1 MTLIWMDGFDDYGT
15 GSNIAGTL
23 TSGGYASAN
32 TIGVTADTP
41 TGTGYAITTKD
52 DSANMVSQVALRRA
66 LGGNYV
72 DVIAG
77 FHVKVDNRETY
88 RIMSFE
94 YENGLGDFTTQALLL
109 MNGQGGLTLTNSSR
123 SIAYAVSEPNVF
135 LPNVWYFLEVRLDI
149 PNNLFVVRVNEEIV
163 MTAEYIP
170 PAPVTNIFRLF
181 GKDYS
186 TYSYRRFDNLYLI
199 DADSGLAPFNDFLG
213 EVAVGTGKPVSDAGP
228 NDFAVTGTGP
238 GHYGQV
244 DDPTLN
250 DADFLS
256 SETVGHEELFNME
269 DVPADTLE
277 VLAVGLVYRVRKEA
291 GGSGYIRGVAQVDGD
306 TLLLPDRNPTSVF
319 ANQLEIME
327 RQPNGGAWTIAAADA
342 LKLGVE
348 IISD

>member
-15 GSNIAGTL
+15 GANIAGTL

-32 TIGVTADTP
+32 TIGVTTDTP

-52 DSANMVSQVALRRA
+52 DSANSVSQVALRRA
-66 LGGNYV
+66 LGGNYE

-77 FHVKVDNRETY
+77 FHIKVDNRSTY
-88 RIMSFE
+88 RLMAFE
-94 YENGLGDFTTQALLL
+94 FEDGLGNFTTQAQLL
-109 MNGQGGLTLTNSSR
+109 MNGQGGITLTNSS
-123 SIAYAVSEPNVF
+123 SSVAYAVSEPNVF
-135 LPNVWYFLEVRLDI
+135 LPNVWYFMEVRLDI
-149 PNNLFVVRVNEEIV
+149 PNNLLIVRINEEVV
-163 MTAEYIP
+163 MATEHI
-170 PAPVTNIFRLF
+170 APKLYTNIFRLF

-213 EVAVGTGKPVSDAGP
+213 EVAVGTGKPVADAAP
-228 NDFAVTGTGP
+228 NDFTVTGTGP

-250 DADFLS
+250 DADYLS
-256 SETVGHEELFNME
+256 SETVGQQELFEME
-269 DVPADTLE
+269 DVPIDTLE

-291 GGSGYIRGVAQVDGD
+291 GGSGFIRGIAQVGED

-327 RQPNGGAWTIAAADA
+327 RQPNGGAWTIAAADD

-348 IISD
+348 IISG